1 MNQEQVSTHAA
12 KLAGTNLIGPLGT
25 THIPPQSRVA
35 SPSQTLPDGKKT
47 KKKTPKL
54 VECVTCRDMEQ
65 SPLGFYFS
73 SCPTRGSSEMS
84 GPTQCA
90 TQWVREACIMLL
102 CLLLLFVF
110 CLLLLLWWPSSSAP
124 LFVPVSAWEK
134 GTKKNLVCM

>member
-25 THIPPQSRVA
+25 THIPPITCSF
-35 SPSQTLPDGKKT
+35 SLPDAARRKKN

-73 SCPTRGSSEMS
+73 SCPTQGSSEMS

-102 CLLLLFVF
+102 CLLLLLFVF

-124 LFVPVSAWEK
+124 LFVPVSAREK
-134 GTKKNLVCM
+134 GTKKKLVCM